1 MPNRKRA
8 VVVSTRVLPR
18 ERALLRAL
26 AEAEATSV
34 CEVLHRLLIPAAKM
48 RLAQVTADIGS
59 PTESLDDFKQSPTRE
74 LLKEA
79 DTACEYGLGWQ
90 RVWGVTPCPKMLVD
104 LPCHDD
110 ACMCRRDPFLRI
122 LDHRKLWIDGEGNY
136 VLTAEP
142 YEWEGRALGSFL
154 DECAFLG
161 LTVHSTAKSPH
172 NPGESML
179 LTIRPA
185 PRGVPS

>member
-1 MPNRKRA
+1 MPIRKRA
-8 VVVSTRVLPR
+8 LVVSTRVLRP
-18 ERALLRAL
+18 ERAFIRAL
-26 AEAEATSV
+26 AEAEDTSV
-34 CEVLHRLLIPAAKM
+34 CEIVHRLLIPAVRM
-48 RLAQVTADIGS
+48 RLSQLAAEIA
-59 PTESLDDFKQSPTRE
+59 PRPAPLDDFRQSPSKE
-74 LLKEA
+74 PLKEA

-110 ACMCRRDPFLRI
+110 ACMCRRDPLLRI

>member
-1 MPNRKRA
+1 L
-8 VVVSTRVLPR
+8 VVSTRVLR
-18 ERALLRAL
+18 LERALIGAL
-26 AEAEATSV
+26 AEAEGTSV
-34 CEVLHRLLIPAAKM
+34 CEIVHRLLIPAVRM
-48 RLAQVTADIGS
+48 RLSQLTAEIA
-59 PTESLDDFKQSPTRE
+59 PHPEPLDDFGQSPSKE
-74 LLKEA
+74 PLKEA

-90 RVWGVTPCPKMLVD
+90 RIWGVTPCPKMLVD

-110 ACMCRRDPFLRI
+110 GCMCRRDPFLRI